1 MREHSLALSQL
12 LQDRLLV
19 VEPREHRLLQ
29 TSLLMVVSRYLIER
43 GELLKVV
50 SGTALGELLSED
62 SPLSKTFPEF
72 EAWQFHF
79 FYLNAPS
86 KLLESGCNDRFVFN
100 RVQRASA
107 VRDFPTNFKELE
119 TLKKDSG
126 LKDMKSCTILSGP
139 FLPFLWNFPNRSI
152 GATRNVAY
160 YSIE

>member
-50 SGTALGELLSED
+50 SGTALRELLSED
-62 SPLSKTFPEF
+62 SPMSKTFPEF

-79 FYLNAPS
+79 FYLYAPS
-86 KLLESGCNDRFVFN
+86 ELLESSCNDRFVFN

-107 VRDFPTNFKELE
+107 V
-119 TLKKDSG
+119 
-126 LKDMKSCTILSGP
+126 
-139 FLPFLWNFPNRSI
+139 
-152 GATRNVAY
+152 
-160 YSIE
+160 